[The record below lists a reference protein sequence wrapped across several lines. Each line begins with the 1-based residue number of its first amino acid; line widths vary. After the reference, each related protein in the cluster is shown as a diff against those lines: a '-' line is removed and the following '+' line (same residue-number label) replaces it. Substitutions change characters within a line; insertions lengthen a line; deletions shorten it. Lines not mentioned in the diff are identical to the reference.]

1 MHPYTTRMISFLG
14 DRSPLEVLAAS
25 PARLE
30 ELYKSLQRAAGLDQ
44 SYEPGKWTAAELFA
58 HLADVEMVLG
68 FRIRQALAE
77 PNHTIQPMD
86 QDAWAQPYKRQD
98 PALAVKS
105 FAALRAW
112 NLSLIRLFTEED
124 LRRPVMHPERGEE
137 SLGIMVKMLAGHD
150 LNHQAQLQRIRD
162 LVAGGTPARAAN

>member
-1 MHPYTTRMISFLG
+1 MHPYTSRMIGFLG
-14 DRSPLEVLAAS
+14 DRPPLEVLAAS

-30 ELYKSLQRAAGLDQ
+30 ELYKGLQRSGLDQ

-68 FRIRQALAE
+68 FRMRQALAE
-77 PNHTIQPMD
+77 PNHHIQVMD
-86 QDAWAQPYKRQD
+86 QDAWARPYKRQD

-112 NLSLIRLFTEED
+112 NLSLIRLLTEED
-124 LRRPVMHPERGEE
+124 LRRVVIHPERGEE
-137 SLGIMVKMLAGHD
+137 SLGIMVKLLAGHD
-150 LNHQAQLQRIRD
+150 LNHQAQLARIRE
-162 LVAGGTPARAAN
+162 LVAGAPSARAGD